1 MRPERPPSA
10 STVLDADRTTA
21 SSSLNSLNA
30 DSGSEQNQ
38 PPSDIFPT
46 GECRYIITPRTSTAD
61 PQRCACQRFQRDD
74 ALPGAHCACGHQA
87 CYHAYAAVYPEH
99 PEPSGSPTGAYSY
112 RALVE
117 RIQSL
122 EEEHQRARRRWEA
135 ELREERRAR
144 REDVRVLREA
154 MYSFFRFM
162 ERDVPRRFVEVEDRL
177 DAVVDRQQRIQ
188 ERLIGVDDASMALEE
203 RVARVERSIR
213 LDRAEED
220 DSDHETD
227 NDGETKAQEQN
238 DTRTKSIASPLRI
251 SRLLSTPA
259 SMSPK
264 VRGQQQQQQQR
275 EEEEEVEV
283 GPVDPLISPP
293 PSKRRYH
300 TPRLP
305 NPPPLSLP
313 ESAASIPTGMSR

>member
-1 MRPERPPSA
+1 MCTEPPPSA

-21 SSSLNSLNA
+21 TASSSSNSLSA
-30 DSGSEQNQ
+30 ESGEQNQ
-38 PPSDIFPT
+38 SPSDIFPT
-46 GECRYIITPRTSTAD
+46 GECRYIIVPRTSTAD

-87 CYHAYAAVYPEH
+87 CYHAYAPVYPEP
-99 PEPSGSPTGAYSY
+99 PEHSGSPTGAYSY

-122 EEEHQRARRRWEA
+122 ETEHQHARRRWEA

-203 RVARVERSIR
+203 RVARVEQSIR
-213 LDRAEED
+213 LDKAEED
-220 DSDHETD
+220 DSDDED
-227 NDGETKAQEQN
+227 DSDSETKTPEQN
-238 DTRTKSIASPLRI
+238 DSSTKSVPSPLRI
-251 SRLLSTPA
+251 SRLLSTPT
-259 SMSPK
+259 SVSPK
-264 VRGQQQQQQQR
+264 VRVQQD
-275 EEEEEVEV
+275 EVEV
-283 GPVDPLISPP
+283 GSADPMISPP
-293 PSKRRYH
+293 PSKRRYQA
-300 TPRLP
+300 PRLP

-313 ESAASIPTGMSR
+313 ESAASIPTGTS